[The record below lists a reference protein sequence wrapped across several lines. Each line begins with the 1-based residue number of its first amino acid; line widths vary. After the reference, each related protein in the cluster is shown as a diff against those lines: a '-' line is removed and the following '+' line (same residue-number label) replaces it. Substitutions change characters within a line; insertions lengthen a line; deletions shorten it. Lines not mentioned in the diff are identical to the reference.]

1 MHGQRT
7 FDLRQTQPTRTI
19 DGRTVTHKGSG
30 MQRYKN
36 RSGDSGVVAYDID
49 AGQIIVQFRNGE
61 RYLYTEDSAG
71 AANIARMQALAQSGH
86 GLSSFISQHVHD
98 RYARKINSRKLQ

>member
-1 MHGQRT
+1 
-7 FDLRQTQPTRTI
+7 
-19 DGRTVTHKGSG
+19 
-30 MQRYKN
+30 MQRYGN
-36 RSGDSGVVAYDID
+36 QSRESGVVAYDID

-71 AANIARMQALAQSGH
+71 AANIARMQELARAGR

-98 RYARKINSRKLQ
+98 RYARKIHSR

>member
-1 MHGQRT
+1 
-7 FDLRQTQPTRTI
+7 
-19 DGRTVTHKGSG
+19 
-30 MQRYKN
+30 MQRYGN
-36 RSGDSGVVAYDID
+36 QSRESGVVAYDID

-71 AANIARMQALAQSGH
+71 AANIARMQELARAGR

-98 RYARKINSRKLQ
+98 RYARKINSRRI

>member
-1 MHGQRT
+1 
-7 FDLRQTQPTRTI
+7 
-19 DGRTVTHKGSG
+19 
-30 MQRYKN
+30 MQRYGN
-36 RSGDSGVVAYDID
+36 QSRDSGVVAYDID

-71 AANIARMQALAQSGH
+71 AANIARMQELARAGR

-98 RYARKINSRKLQ
+98 RYARKINSRRL

>member
-1 MHGQRT
+1 
-7 FDLRQTQPTRTI
+7 
-19 DGRTVTHKGSG
+19 

-36 RSGDSGVVAYDID
+36 RSGESGVVAYDID
-49 AGQIIVQFRNGE
+49 AGQIIVEFRNGE

-71 AANIARMQALAQSGH
+71 AANVAKMQELAQAGH

-98 RYARKINSRKLQ
+98 RYARKIKWGKL

>member
-1 MHGQRT
+1 
-7 FDLRQTQPTRTI
+7 
-19 DGRTVTHKGSG
+19 

-36 RSGDSGVVAYDID
+36 ASGESGVVAYDID
-49 AGQIIVQFRNGE
+49 AGAITVQFRGGD

-71 AANIARMQALAQSGH
+71 AANVARMQELARAGH

-98 RYARKINSRKLQ
+98 RYARKLNRLK